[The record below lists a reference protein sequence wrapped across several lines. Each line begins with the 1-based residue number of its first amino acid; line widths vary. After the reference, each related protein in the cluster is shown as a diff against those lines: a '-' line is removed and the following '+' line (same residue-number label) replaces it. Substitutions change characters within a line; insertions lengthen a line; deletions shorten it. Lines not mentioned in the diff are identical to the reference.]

1 MQLNSPFS
9 ALLLSRHRGRPTCD
23 MCHIAG
29 ALQRI
34 YGELYPTVTVCSN
47 GARFTARFKPP
58 FAYSISL
65 NWAPPELVG
74 TTSPLP
80 VVWCVSTLLT
90 DCFGVPADYMPR
102 ELDSLACGSSLKLH
116 EANTVVEYTNSH
128 DGINGVRR
136 QC

>member
-1 MQLNSPFS
+1 
-9 ALLLSRHRGRPTCD
+9 

-74 TTSPLP
+74 TTLPLP
-80 VVWCVSTLLT
+80 LVWCVFHLVDGLFR
-90 DCFGVPADYMPR
+90 CPGR
-102 ELDSLACGSSLKLH
+102 LH
-116 EANTVVEYTNSH
+116 AA
-128 DGINGVRR
+128 
-136 QC
+136 